1 MFQTILLGTD
11 FSPGSRRALRLAL
24 ALARKEKAR
33 LLIVHAVPSF
43 AVADVEGR
51 LVPRIRNQVEAAA
64 HRNAERRMATLVRRA
79 RKSRVRAEGIVL
91 TGEAAP
97 AINRAAKR
105 HRADLVMIG
114 THGRSGIRRALLGSV
129 AAEVIGTASRPVL
142 TVRSRRRSA

>member
-1 MFQTILLGTD
+1 
-11 FSPGSRRALRLAL
+11 
-24 ALARKEKAR
+24 
-33 LLIVHAVPSF
+33 
-43 AVADVEGR
+43 
-51 LVPRIRNQVEAAA
+51 
-64 HRNAERRMATLVRRA
+64 
-79 RKSRVRAEGIVL
+79 VRAEGIVL